1 MTPDFLRASLA
12 RDMGAAA
19 RLLQASLPGEWPT
32 GEEDVLALRL
42 AQLDREPALQPWLLR
57 AIVLREAGV
66 VVGCIGFHGAPGSE
80 SLRPYS
86 ARGVEFGFTVFAPF
100 RRRGLAREAA
110 LALMDWA
117 RATDR
122 SAEFFLT
129 IRPDNLPSQAL
140 AARLR
145 FVRVGSQM
153 DEVDGIEDVLAYR
166 PEPGRLAGKGSA

>member
-1 MTPDFLRASLA
+1 
-12 RDMGAAA
+12 
-19 RLLQASLPGEWPT
+19 
-32 GEEDVLALRL
+32 
-42 AQLDREPALQPWLLR
+42 
-57 AIVLREAGV
+57 
-66 VVGCIGFHGAPGSE
+66 
-80 SLRPYS
+80 
-86 ARGVEFGFTVFAPF
+86 
-100 RRRGLAREAA
+100 
-110 LALMDWA
+110 MDWA
-117 RATDR
+117 RASVR